1 MKPTPHHNTQHYIRP
16 TNKQHYTPP
25 QHNATYA
32 NTTYRFPLSCLLS
45 VCVAELSGVPYTD
58 HALLTANN
66 HLDWTAPKL
75 YVYAILNISVSL
87 AFYGL
92 MKFYYATSA
101 QLAWCDPW

>member
-1 MKPTPHHNTQHYIRP
+1 MSIYC
-16 TNKQHYTPP
+16 
-25 QHNATYA
+25 
-32 NTTYRFPLSCLLS
+32 LSIFVQTSSYNHDNVLRCCS
-45 VCVAELSGVPYTD
+45 VVDVLELGGVPYTD
-58 HALLTANN
+58 HALLTSKN

-92 MKFYYATSA
+92 MKFYYATST